1 MANCALFYDSSKVQ
15 SILSM
20 NVARLKFDISG
31 NDVEIIDTVGSNEA
45 AVLVLIDTLTDDT
58 MHEIAVCTIT
68 EASYTETGRM
78 TYDQVAYLDSKL
90 VTANKGTSV
99 RANTCQ
105 ANSTVTE
112 IVLDSGASASNDYY
126 NGMYIKTDGTTDV
139 YRYISDYVGATK
151 ICTVVT
157 TSTAVTTTE
166 TFIVYTNDHIYT
178 IGDASSTQNACRVA
192 WTTLFDSDNIPL
204 LIGIMG
210 GYGSGFKNC
219 PLTVLTANQVG
230 SGSLTDTSAF
240 TAEAYDNGGYY
251 CAILSASGGNYMV
264 GEAVEIAS
272 NTVSV
277 LTLKE
282 NWTVTPSGTVTYA
295 IYFGTSV
302 LYDKYLEYAIP
313 TYLWDDSAANFAIF
327 KSMLDRYGDIE
338 KQGLTSAQT
347 YQDVATIDDYAAKG
361 KAIMDAVSAGVVS

>member
-157 TSTAVTTTE
+157 TSTAITTTE

-219 PLTVLTANQVG
+219 PLTVLTANSVAA
-230 SGSLTDTSAF
+230 GSLTDTSAF